1 LLQAAVNV
9 FTTEL
14 TQNLNLLLDHKKFTV
29 KLLLVEDEKDLSEA
43 IVNFLSK
50 EGYICERV
58 SSVNDAKE
66 KVALYSYD
74 CILVDIGL
82 PDGSG
87 LDVVQDI
94 KKLKSRS
101 GVIIISA
108 KNSVD
113 DKISG
118 LDLGADDYL
127 AKPFN
132 LAELNSRIRSVLR
145 RRNFDG
151 NNEIIVNEIT
161 IHPNDKAVK
170 IKDSTLSLTKKEY
183 DLLLFL
189 VVNKNKVI
197 TKESIAEHLWGD
209 EMDMADSFDFLYTHI
224 KNLRKKLVDS
234 GSRDYIKTVYGMGY
248 RFNAE

>member
-1 LLQAAVNV
+1 
-9 FTTEL
+9 
-14 TQNLNLLLDHKKFTV
+14 V

-50 EGYICERV
+50 EGYICEKV
-58 SSVNDAKE
+58 SSVNEAKE
-66 KVALYSYD
+66 KVALYNYD

-87 LDVVQDI
+87 LDVVHDI
-94 KKLKSRS
+94 KKFRS
-101 GVIIISA
+101 NAGVIIISA

-151 NNEIIVNEIT
+151 NNEIVVNEIT
-161 IHPNDKAVK
+161 INPNDKVVK
-170 IKDSTLSLTKKEY
+170 IKDSTLTLTKKEY

-234 GSRDYIKTVYGMGY
+234 GSQDYIKTVYGMGY